1 MLSIRPRFILRIAT
15 IAVLLLTIAGLI
27 TSWIAAGVLVAPC
40 PSAIGAP
47 PANLNATAFTLNS
60 ESGSIISGWH
70 TQPEHSNGVI
80 VLLHGIRGSRLS
92 MVERARL
99 LHNHGYATV
108 LIDFQA
114 HGESSGD
121 AITAGHLEK
130 HDVRAA
136 VDFARH
142 EHPNERIGVI
152 GVSLG
157 GAAAVL
163 ASPLDIDALAIESV
177 YPNITDAIHNRVAI
191 KLGPFSS
198 IPASLLL
205 IQLKPR
211 LGISP
216 SELCPIDYMP
226 HVDCPVYIAS
236 GTADRHTTST
246 ESREMF
252 AAAEEPKDL
261 WLVNDAG
268 HVDLFRRDPIEYTK
282 RIVGFFAHHLRPRG
296 GFTSEPTNDL

>member
-1 MLSIRPRFILRIAT
+1 MLSIRPRLMLRFAT

-27 TSWIAAGVLVAPC
+27 ISWIAAGVLVSPC
-40 PSAIGAP
+40 PSAIGSP
-47 PANLNATAFTLNS
+47 PAELNATAFTINS
-60 ESGSIISGWH
+60 ESGSMISGWH

-92 MVERARL
+92 MVDRARL

-108 LIDFQA
+108 LIDLQS

-121 AITAGHLEK
+121 AITIGHLEK

-136 VDFARH
+136 VEFARH
-142 EHPNERIGVI
+142 EHPNEQIGII

-163 ASPLDIDALAIESV
+163 ASPLDIDALVIESV
-177 YPNITDAIHNRVAI
+177 YPNITDAIHNRVAN
-191 KLGPFSS
+191 KLSQFSS

-205 IQLKPR
+205 IQLKLR

-216 SELCPIDYMP
+216 SELRPIDYIP
-226 HVDCPVYIAS
+226 HIDCPVYIAS
-236 GTADRHTTST
+236 GTADLHTTET
-246 ESREMF
+246 ESRELF
-252 AAAEEPKDL
+252 DAAEEPKDL
-261 WLVNDAG
+261 WLVNDAA
-268 HVDLFRRDPIEYTK
+268 HVNLFRYDPIEYHK
-282 RIVGFFAHHLRPRG
+282 RIVGFFDRHMRHSG
-296 GFTSEPTNDL
+296 EFSSELKNDF

>member
-1 MLSIRPRFILRIAT
+1 MLRIAT
-15 IAVLLLTIAGLI
+15 IAMLLLTIAGLI

-47 PANLNATAFTLNS
+47 PADLNATAFTMNS
-60 ESGSIISGWH
+60 ESGSMISGWH

-92 MVERARL
+92 MVDRARL

-108 LIDFQA
+108 LIDLQS

-121 AITAGHLEK
+121 AITIGHLEK

-136 VDFARH
+136 VEFARH

-205 IQLKPR
+205 TQLKLR

-216 SELCPIDYMP
+216 SELRPIDYIP
-226 HVDCPVYIAS
+226 DIDCPVYIAS
-236 GTADRHTTST
+236 GTADLHTTET
-246 ESREMF
+246 ESRELF
-252 AAAEEPKDL
+252 DAAEEPKGL
-261 WLVNDAG
+261 WLVNDAA
-268 HVDLFRRDPIEYTK
+268 HVDLFRYDPIEYHK
-282 RIVGFFAHHLRPRG
+282 RIVGFFDRHMLHSG
-296 GFTSEPTNDL
+296 GFSSELKNDF